1 MGFSVVE
8 TYHTPWSSSS
18 ALSVES
24 RFFTET
30 RQNIDSDCLLL
41 SSLFRFEFIF
51 KLIYAENG
59 TAEKRT
65 FQLSLWHIKKII
77 SAATA
82 PFNLPLP
89 MNKKIF
95 ADFADVSSKLSDNF
109 QQLCPF
115 NSFQL
120 NFRLKTESSSSSRLT
135 PRRFFCVKRKSF
147 PSGNIFSE
155 PSYHTTESIKI
166 GT

>member
-65 FQLSLWHIKKII
+65 FQLSLWQHKKDY
-77 SAATA
+77 
-82 PFNLPLP
+82 LG
-89 MNKKIF
+89 
-95 ADFADVSSKLSDNF
+95 SDS
-109 QQLCPF
+109 
-115 NSFQL
+115 SFQSPSSDEQE
-120 NFRLKTESSSSSRLT
+120 NF
-135 PRRFFCVKRKSF
+135 C
-147 PSGNIFSE
+147 
-155 PSYHTTESIKI
+155 
-166 GT
+166 